1 VYNLKITGLTPQ
13 QDTEALVK
21 VLLRFPGLNSDKISR
36 GLKYLPLVVIS
47 APQEEHAR
55 RLKIALEKLGAICT
69 VEKAAD
75 VSKEDSEIEML
86 PVKEKEK
93 TSWGMWLILLAVIVV
108 GGIIQFFLSGE
119 KDASKPKFWQKSPVE
134 QTENMDSAKP
144 SEPAKPGA
152 QSGQMPTVSEEK
164 SMAEEKA
171 KEEENAAKSKN
182 ELKEDLSKNP
192 YNSGAWKALYEK
204 LENEGDTASA
214 SKAKASYDKAI
225 KTQLVLSSLAKAF
238 GNDTR
243 VEITE
248 KAVYYRTNKD
258 LNDSEFYYEAE
269 KLREALNSKFPN
281 KDMVLENY
289 SPENNVQTIRLKAA
303 YTNRANQPRENDSP
317 K

>member
-13 QDTEALVK
+13 QDTEALAK
-21 VLLRFPGLNSDKISR
+21 VLLRIPGLNSDKISR
-36 GLKYLPLVVIS
+36 GLKYLPLFVIS
-47 APQEEHAR
+47 APQEEHAQ
-55 RLKIALEKLGAICT
+55 RLKFALEKLGAICT

-75 VSKEDSEIEML
+75 VSKEDSEIEMI
-86 PVKEKEK
+86 PIKEKEK
-93 TSWGMWLILLAVIVV
+93 TSWGMWLILFAVLVI
-108 GGIIQFFLSGE
+108 GGIIQFFFSGE
-119 KDASKPKFWQKSPVE
+119 KDAPKLKPWQKSSVE
-134 QTENMDSAKP
+134 QAENMDPAKP
-144 SEPAKPGA
+144 SEPAKPGEPGV
-152 QSGQMPTVSEEK
+152 QEEQNPT
-164 SMAEEKA
+164 MAEEKA

-225 KTQLVLSSLAKAF
+225 KAQLVLSSLAKAF
-238 GNDTR
+238 GNETR

-289 SPENNVQTIRLKAA
+289 GPENNVQTIRLKAA
-303 YTNRANQPRENDSP
+303 YTNRANQPSENDSP